1 MSTGPVFSVVPVAPV
16 ARGAM
21 VTDACRRAVT
31 TLVWLVALATPLAHG
46 QTSGGKQRV
55 IPIDEL
61 KGAYL
66 ACNRA
71 ATNGRLNTGG
81 IMKCSVVYEAL
92 KLRAFG
98 GDFHKLLAWSKAQ
111 PPARVIGR

>member
-1 MSTGPVFSVVPVAPV
+1 MSTGLVCSVVRA
-16 ARGAM
+16 AM
-21 VTDACRRAVT
+21 VADALRRTVT
-31 TLVWLVALATPLAHG
+31 ALVWLVALTTPLAHS
-46 QTSGGKQRV
+46 QTYGGKQRV

-71 ATNGRLNTGG
+71 AIRGRLNTGG

-92 KLRAFG
+92 KQRAFD